1 MNQEQQ
7 ANAKKKKKKNC
18 VPLRLTPLTIR
29 GCNHSRFVKFK
40 TITLIYLTLY
50 VRMDIEFTRLTEL
63 TFNLE
68 ESMGSPA
75 MQAEELCA
83 VPLFCNA

>member
-1 MNQEQQ
+1 M
-7 ANAKKKKKKNC
+7 
-18 VPLRLTPLTIR
+18 
-29 GCNHSRFVKFK
+29 KFK